1 MKEVGL
7 LILVLIIGLIF
18 VLKINSDR
26 ARKTPWLKGYFA
38 HRGLYT
44 KDQMIS
50 ENSMGALKNAI
61 EKGYGIELDVQLSK
75 DKIVYVFHDDDL
87 KRMTGLE
94 GILEDKTSFELDQ
107 LQLIGSGE
115 RIPRLSSVLDVICGQ
130 VPLLVEL
137 KTSQRKKESVTT
149 VIKVMAHYD
158 GRYAYCSFDPIMLGL
173 IRKYAPSQLRGLN
186 MEYALDKKHL
196 SLLTRIV
203 LQFALLNFTNKPD
216 YLSVDYSHIPFVYKL
231 WHQFG
236 AFGMMWAVPTQSA
249 EEKIKSQC
257 ETIIFDGYIPG

>member
-1 MKEVGL
+1 MKEAGL
-7 LILVLIIGLIF
+7 LFLVLIIGLIF
-18 VLKINSDR
+18 VLKINSNR

-44 KDQMIS
+44 KDQMIT
-50 ENSMGALKNAI
+50 ENSMGAFKNAI

-107 LQLIGSGE
+107 LRLIGSGE
-115 RIPRLSSVLDVICGQ
+115 IIPRLSSVLDVIHGQ

-137 KTSQRKKESVTT
+137 KTSQRKKESVTA
-149 VIKVMAHYD
+149 VIEVMAHYD
-158 GRYAYCSFDPIMLGL
+158 GQYAYCSFDPIMLGL

-196 SLLTRIV
+196 SLLTRIA
-203 LQFALLNFTNKPD
+203 LQFALLNFMNKPD
-216 YLSVDYSHIPFVYKL
+216 YLSVDYSRIPFVYKL
-231 WHQFG
+231 WRQFG

-249 EEKIKSQC
+249 EEKIKSLC
-257 ETIIFDGYIPG
+257 ETIIFDGYIPE